1 MNPKLHGRIK
11 WVLIFKE
18 SIMSAQ
24 GNGEYSKM
32 TMKGV
37 NFITFLSHYD
47 FVSVKNYE
55 ACTAIVPA
63 IQNQL
68 HGNFQTI

>member
-1 MNPKLHGRIK
+1 
-11 WVLIFKE
+11 
-18 SIMSAQ
+18 MSAQ

-68 HGNFQTI
+68 HGNVQTI